1 MEGDYTWLSVADS
14 GHGMDKDMLAHI
26 FEPFFTTKVVG
37 RGTGLGLATIYGIVK
52 QNNGYIDV
60 QSQPGQGTVFTVY
73 LPRHLGPLDDEE
85 AEAAAPAPAAA
96 GQTIL
101 LVEDELA
108 MLQLCRSSLE
118 RQGFRVLAAA
128 APADALRIAADEA
141 LPLDLLVTDVVMP
154 GMNGWEL
161 AQRLQARQP
170 GLRALFITGYTP
182 DAILQQ
188 GIALEPDLVLQKP
201 FAQTALVAR
210 VQELLAAT

>member
-1 MEGDYTWLSVADS
+1 MPQSNPANGLPLPLHLSPALSLKTGERVQ
-14 GHGMDKDMLAHI
+14 LP
-26 FEPFFTTKVVG
+26 PF
-37 RGTGLGLATIYGIVK
+37 
-52 QNNGYIDV
+52 
-60 QSQPGQGTVFTVY
+60 
-73 LPRHLGPLDDEE
+73 
-85 AEAAAPAPAAA
+85 A
-96 GQTIL
+96 G
-101 LVEDELA
+101 
-108 MLQLCRSSLE
+108 S
-118 RQGFRVLAAA
+118 
-128 APADALRIAADEA
+128 ADALRIAADEA